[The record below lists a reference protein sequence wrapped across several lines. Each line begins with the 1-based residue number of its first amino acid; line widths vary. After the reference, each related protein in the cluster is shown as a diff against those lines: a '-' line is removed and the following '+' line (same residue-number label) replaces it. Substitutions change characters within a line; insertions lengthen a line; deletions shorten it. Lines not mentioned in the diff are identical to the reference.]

1 MVDNIL
7 NNGFLFFFLF
17 FQRLAVDIKTVPDA
31 LMGWV
36 ALLPELLKDLYLK
49 WYHNWFDFPSPMDSN
64 LVTNILESAKR
75 KLAKPVTKKEPIT
88 VELLTNM
95 YPRLFC
101 DFHVKNQCIICACLI
116 GYAGLFRSNL
126 RRCDIMIIIL
136 L

>member
-1 MVDNIL
+1 
-7 NNGFLFFFLF
+7 
-17 FQRLAVDIKTVPDA
+17 
-31 LMGWV
+31 
-36 ALLPELLKDLYLK
+36 
-49 WYHNWFDFPSPMDSN
+49 MDSN

-88 VELLTNM
+88 VELLTKM

-101 DFHVKNQCIICACLI
+101 DYHVKNQRIICACLI
-116 GYAGLFRSNL
+116 GYARLFRSNL

>member
-1 MVDNIL
+1 M
-7 NNGFLFFFLF
+7 
-17 FQRLAVDIKTVPDA
+17 DI
-31 LMGWV
+31 
-36 ALLPELLKDLYLK
+36 
-49 WYHNWFDFPSPMDSN
+49 N

-88 VELLTNM
+88 VELLTKM

-101 DFHVKNQCIICACLI
+101 DCHVKNQRIICACLI

>member
-1 MVDNIL
+1 
-7 NNGFLFFFLF
+7 
-17 FQRLAVDIKTVPDA
+17 
-31 LMGWV
+31 
-36 ALLPELLKDLYLK
+36 
-49 WYHNWFDFPSPMDSN
+49 MDSN

-88 VELLTNM
+88 VEWLQKM

-101 DFHVKNQCIICACLI
+101 DCHVKCQRIICACFI
-116 GYAGLFRSNL
+116 GYAGLFLSNL